1 MRLAIVTTHPIQY
14 NAPWFRLLAQQQGI
28 EVKVFYTW
36 EASQTLAKYDP
47 GFGRV
52 IEWDIPLLDGYEYTF
67 VKNVSANQGSHHFKG
82 IDNPTLNTE
91 IEQWGAEA
99 VLVFGW
105 AYKSHLSCMRYFK
118 GKIPV
123 LFRGDSTLLDET
135 AGLKKILR
143 RLFLKYV
150 YRHVDFAFYVG
161 RNNKQYY
168 LVHGLKEKQLVYLP
182 HAIENERFAD
192 SAGEHI
198 AKAKQW
204 KTELGI
210 EDCFVILFA
219 GKLEPKKNPQYII
232 KLAEMLTDKKM
243 RFVLVG
249 NGVMEA
255 DLKQAAAKDE
265 RIIFV
270 GFQNQQNMPV
280 VYRLA
285 NVFVLPSTGPGET
298 WGLAINEAMA
308 SGLPVVASDK
318 VGGAIDLITD
328 NGIVISPND
337 VESGAKY
344 IELLLSNSH
353 VHNQQTRK
361 SEMHI
366 QAFSF
371 KIIVDNISS
380 FLRKIESDRKVH

>member
-1 MRLAIVTTHPIQY
+1 MRIAIVTTHPIQY
-14 NAPWFRLLAQQQGI
+14 NAPWFRLLSQQQGV

-36 EASQTLAKYDP
+36 EASQTIAKYDP

-52 IEWDIPLLDGYEYTF
+52 VEWDIPLLDGYEHSF

-82 IDNPTLNTE
+82 IDNPTLNKE

-105 AYKSHLSCMRYFK
+105 AYKSHLSCMRHFK

-135 AGLKKILR
+135 GGVKQIIR

-150 YRHVDFAFYVG
+150 YTNVDYALYVG
-161 RNNKQYY
+161 TNNKAYY
-168 LVHGLKEKQLVYLP
+168 RAHGLKEKQLVYVP

-192 SAGEHI
+192 SSGEH
-198 AKAKQW
+198 AKCAAKW

-210 EDCFVILFA
+210 QHSFVVLFA
-219 GKLEPKKNPQYII
+219 GKLEPKKNPAHIL
-232 KLAEMLTDKKM
+232 KLAEKIQDKNV
-243 RFVLVG
+243 RFVVVG
-249 NGVMEA
+249 NGVLEEE
-255 DLKQAAAKDE
+255 LKKQAEKDK
-265 RIIFV
+265 RILFI

-285 NVFVLPSTGPGET
+285 DVFLLPSKGPGET

-308 SGLPVVASDK
+308 SGVPIVASDK
-318 VGGAIDLITD
+318 TGGAVDLIHN
-328 NGIVISPND
+328 NGIIISPDD
-337 VESGAKY
+337 VDNVVSY
-344 IELLLSNSH
+344 IKKLSEDKA
-353 VHNQQTRK
+353 VKQTAINASLTNIEK
-361 SEMHI
+361 
-366 QAFSF
+366 FSF
-371 KIIVDNISS
+371 GTIVNNIVA
-380 FLRKIESDRKVH
+380 LLQRL